1 VSAETFVALPAGA
14 TFKANGA
21 VTVSLTSSA
30 SSASQ
35 ATPILPGSAAG
46 LAYKGTG
53 SVSLASGDITLPQ
66 GTPPNTDPN
75 VNFPGL
81 SNDWNFY
88 TFRYGPNAN
97 PNIQGS
103 GEPGVLTIRAPGNIV
118 LLSSITDG
126 FVPTSALPPPDYVDM
141 EIH

>member
-1 VSAETFVALPAGA
+1 GTLTIPAGAVAKVLGRADLGPGTYSVVSAETFVALPAGA

-35 ATPILPGSAAG
+35 ATLILPGSAAG

-88 TFRYGPNAN
+88 TFRYWPNAN
-97 PNIQGS
+97 PN
-103 GEPGVLTIRAPGNIV
+103 RASPV
-118 LLSSITDG
+118 C
-126 FVPTSALPPPDYVDM
+126 
-141 EIH
+141 